1 MSNEKTL
8 NWIDTAV
15 IAAAIATVPLVVIEA
30 REAHTPLTSAANWI
44 IWLVF
49 LADLATDFWR
59 RAGLGQKLFS
69 FVIVVLSFPLL
80 PDILALSRL
89 ARLTRLARLLRVAGV
104 AEKALPAFQRAVDR
118 IGVRYVAGISMLSV
132 WLGGGL
138 FYLAE
143 PEAVGSVWNGVWWA
157 VVTTTT
163 VGYGDISPVTLAGRI
178 VGVELMLIGIGLLA
192 TLGGS
197 LTAFFIG
204 SDSDDCLGRIEERLN
219 RIDELLK
226 HGQTSDRPKGPETSG
241 ERSPSRVASSD
252 AMRKG

>member
-1 MSNEKTL
+1 MSDEKSLT
-8 NWIDTAV
+8 WIDTAV
-15 IAAAIATVPLVVIEA
+15 IVAAVATVPLVAIEA
-30 REAHTPLTSAANWI
+30 REAHTALTAAANWI

-49 LADLATDFWR
+49 VADLAADFWR
-59 RAGLGQKLFS
+59 KAGLGQKLFS
-69 FVIVVLSFPLL
+69 FAIVALSFPAF

-89 ARLTRLARLLRVAGV
+89 ARLTRLARLLRVAVV
-104 AEKALPAFQRAVDR
+104 AGRALPAFQRAVGR
-118 IGVRYVAGISMLSV
+118 SGVRYVAGISMLSV

-178 VGVELMLIGIGLLA
+178 VGVGLMLIGIGLFA

-197 LTAFFIG
+197 LAAFFIG

-219 RIDELLK
+219 RIEELLK
-226 HGQTSDRPKGPETSG
+226 HGQTSDRPKGPEASG
-241 ERSPSRVASSD
+241 KRSPNRVASSD